1 MIKVNELVKIY
12 THEKVALNKIS
23 FDIPKGMVCGYLGS
37 NGAGKTTTVK
47 ILMGMLSANSGSV
60 LVNGLDVFRY
70 PSEIKMRS
78 GYVPEYGTLF
88 PSLTIFEYLQ
98 FVSKIYGLNKKI
110 YSKRIYDFTELF
122 DIRNELNTSISS
134 LSQGMKQKILII
146 SSLIHNPDVIFW
158 DEPLYGLDYKSIML
172 VMDFMSE
179 LSGSGKTFLYSSH
192 LLDIVNKV
200 CNKVVI
206 LNKGKIVYD
215 ELITSD
221 TPLES
226 VYNRYVEAPDIKLKT
241 SSLIND
247 LTSLTNPS

>member
-23 FDIPKGMVCGYLGS
+23 FEIPKGMVCGYLGS

-60 LVNGLDVFRY
+60 IINGIDVFRY
-70 PSEIKMRS
+70 PDEIKKHS
-78 GYVPEYGTLF
+78 GYVPESGSLF
-88 PSLTIFEYLQ
+88 PSLTIFEYLE
-98 FVSKIYGLNKKI
+98 FVSKIFDLDRTI

-122 DIRNELNTSISS
+122 DIRTEINTPIAS
-134 LSQGMKQKILII
+134 LSQGMKQKVLII
-146 SSLIHNPDVIFW
+146 SSLIHNPDTIFW
-158 DEPLYGLDYKSIML
+158 DEPLYGLDYKSIMM
-172 VMDFMSE
+172 VMDLMSE

-192 LLDIVNKV
+192 LMDIVKKV

-206 LNKGKIVYD
+206 LNNGKIVYD
-215 ELITSD
+215 EIITPD

-226 VYNRYVEAPDIKLKT
+226 VYNQYVEVPDTKSKT
-241 SSLIND
+241 SSLINN
-247 LTSLTNPS
+247 LTSLNNPD